1 MVFLF
6 YSRQKKTHRRGG
18 LFGDIRVI
26 GITKE
31 GQLIMVKNSS
41 PLTGVKLIGVLI
53 TNPNDLSENHLNI
66 ANHFYHKDSQQL
78 HKLVLEA
85 LRTNLNHHHLS
96 SEQP

>member
-1 MVFLF
+1 M
-6 YSRQKKTHRRGG
+6 
-18 LFGDIRVI
+18 FGVIRMI

-31 GQLIMVKNSS
+31 GQLIEVMDSS

-85 LRTNLNHHHLS
+85 LRINLNHHHLS

>member
-1 MVFLF
+1 M
-6 YSRQKKTHRRGG
+6 
-18 LFGDIRVI
+18 I

-85 LRTNLNHHHLS
+85 LHTSQNHHHLL